1 MYSTLCELVLEMP
14 ANLTNSRP
22 NLEYTGSSNQSRALV
37 SIHCC
42 ALVVVKVALTY
53 MQAACTHQIYRHQ
66 APEYCNIACQQV
78 LVLKTVL
85 VCLCVD
91 GIYQREPAGTVLEQ
105 RDISCMSS
113 PASC

>member
-14 ANLTNSRP
+14 ANQTNSRP
-22 NLEYTGSSNQSRALV
+22 NLEYTGSTNQSRTLA

-42 ALVVVKVALTY
+42 ALVVVQVALTY
-53 MQAACTHQIYRHQ
+53 MQAACTHHIIGTKLL
-66 APEYCNIACQQV
+66 NIACQQV

-91 GIYQREPAGTVLEQ
+91 RIYQREPAGTVLEQ
-105 RDISCMSS
+105 RDI
-113 PASC
+113 